1 MLSFV
6 TKFINNEKMNNIL
19 FSFLIIITTFLLYR
33 LYDDSNLILLVGG
46 VCLIINCLNLKFKQE
61 INCLFDK
68 IIKYRYIVALVIF
81 VVCLIFKLHGS
92 SINVFSSIF
101 TDKIDDNVS
110 SVIIGNG
117 RNLRS
122 DEFNVQLPYYFSQYY
137 NDYELTSYQMSIA
150 GQDMILGY
158 NAPVKD
164 ITMIA
169 KPFTIGYILF
179 GNEIGLSWYWCSKL
193 ILFILVM
200 YEAVY
205 ILTQGNKKLSVLGS
219 FLTVFSPAMQ
229 WWFSPHM
236 YDVFFWA
243 MTLFVLGYYFFVAQK
258 KWLKWLVTIL
268 AICSITGFVLALF
281 PSLQVALGLLA
292 LALLIIVLIRDRE
305 KINFK
310 KLDIFR
316 IVIVVLCVIGLLG
329 WFLYNSWDQLQL
341 LYGTVY
347 PGARVSLGGDRK
359 LSSLFTDLSNIISP
373 YRDVTYL
380 NNCEISEF
388 YHLGVLYILYFPY
401 IIYKWK
407 YNKESNYNIYVGIML
422 FIALLIEIIFMIIGF
437 PEWLAK
443 ITLFS
448 YINRM
453 NLVYSFTALLFTIWS
468 FDIIYRNKELRNLKY
483 GLICIVL
490 FVIMYCMSI
499 DSDML
504 NYIFS
509 IKNNMQFA
517 KLYYFGIII
526 IFAIVGVLIFIKNI
540 KIPAYI
546 LIVLSVF
553 STFSINPVVSG
564 ISDLTN
570 HPIYEVTQK
579 IIKEDDS
586 RWIALDSS
594 IEQNYL
600 LASGVKCINAVN
612 FYPDYGKWDA
622 IEDRENDDIYNRYA
636 HIRLSLVEENTSYNL
651 ITPDSIQVNLNIND
665 LKIWNVKY
673 VFSKNDLEPMF
684 ENNLIDFEVKYH
696 SPQEGYYI
704 YKLTY

>member
-33 LYDDSNLILLVGG
+33 LYDDSNLILLAGG

-61 INCLFDK
+61 ISCLFDK
-68 IIKYRYIVALVIF
+68 IIRYRYIVALIIF
-81 VVCLIFKLHGS
+81 VLCLIFRLHGS
-92 SINVFSSIF
+92 SLSVFSTIF
-101 TDKIDDNVS
+101 TDKTDENMS
-110 SVIIGNG
+110 SVIIGEG
-117 RNLRS
+117 RNLRG

-193 ILFILVM
+193 ILFTLVM

-205 ILTQGNKKLSVLGS
+205 ILTRGNKKLSVLGS

-292 LALLIIVLIRDRE
+292 LVLLIIVLIRDRE
-305 KINFK
+305 KIDFQ

-316 IVIVVLCVIGLLG
+316 IVIVVLGIAVLLG

-347 PGARVSLGGDRK
+347 PGSRISTGGDA
-359 LSSLFTDLSNIISP
+359 DLSVLFSNLTNILSP
-373 YRDVTYL
+373 YKDLNYS
-380 NNCEISEF
+380 NNCETSGF
-388 YHLGVLYILYFPY
+388 YHIGVFFVFYFPY
-401 IIYKWK
+401 IAYKWK
-407 YNKESNYNIYVGIML
+407 QNKKVSYNFIVGLSIV
-422 FIALLIEIIFMIIGF
+422 LIMIIEMIFLLVGF

-453 NLVYSFTALLFTIWS
+453 NLVYSFTSLLFTIWS
-468 FDIIYRNKELRNLKY
+468 IDTIYKNKELRNLKY
-483 GLICIVL
+483 GLICA
-490 FVIMYCMSI
+490 VIFAVSYYFSVTDEMI
-499 DSDML
+499 
-504 NYIFS
+504 NYILTM
-509 IKNNMQFA
+509 NNSVKVA
-517 KLYYFGIII
+517 KRYYI
-526 IFAIVGVLIFIKNI
+526 IFILIFSSIGVLILLKNI
-540 KIPAYI
+540 RISAYI
-546 LIVLSVF
+546 LICITVF
-553 STFSINPVVSG
+553 STFSINPIVAG
-564 ISDLTN
+564 ISDITN
-570 HPIYEVTQK
+570 HPIYDKIQE
-579 IIKEDDS
+579 IIKTDDA
-586 RWIALDSS
+586 RWISLETG

-600 LASGVKCINAVN
+600 LASGAKCINAVN
-612 FYPDYGKWDA
+612 FYPDYGKWDK
-622 IEDRENDDIYNRYA
+622 IEDREHDEIYNRYA
-636 HIRLSLVEENTSYNL
+636 HMNISLTEDKTSYNL
-651 ITPDSIQVNLNIND
+651 VNPDNIQINLNVED
-665 LKIWNVKY
+665 LKSWEVKY
-673 VFSKNDLEPMF
+673 VLSRKNILDVVDSHV
-684 ENNLIDFEVKYH
+684 NLCEVVFYNEIDGF
-696 SPQEGYYI
+696 YI